1 MFRQFTICDICIKFS
16 TAHRVTLST
25 RHESGAGD
33 SLLPF
38 CSATRAQQNKTG
50 WVVSLKTR
58 MSGWKNRIAGWFID
72 REFFMRAN
80 GQVRFLKLSAQLQR
94 RVAGTVASVVGL
106 WLVVTLGMAINQLSV
121 SAQRMALSAQEAKV
135 ESAEERVAN
144 YRGSIDEVAKD
155 LERRQ
160 KMLESLSD
168 QYLGDVPEAE
178 AKTPATAKPADEDQT
193 VKTISAVVPEAAGLA
208 RIEVRQIQFA
218 EKMTKV
224 ALARTSK
231 AEAAIR
237 QFGLNP
243 DVLARQARNA
253 QGGVFEPFF
262 GSAKKD
268 VRDPRF
274 LKLAA
279 SLSRMDAME
288 RALAAIPTS
297 RPAAVMMTSSGF
309 GFRSDPF
316 TGGGAMHAGL
326 DFKGPVGTPILAA
339 AQGRVTF
346 AGFNGGYGKTV
357 EITHANGLLT
367 RYAHLSGV
375 HVARGQM
382 VKRGLQIGRMGSTG
396 RSTGS
401 HLHFE
406 VRLNGRAINPRKF
419 LEANPDVLKIQTV
432 AGKRA
437 GNAAKES

>member
-1 MFRQFTICDICIKFS
+1 
-16 TAHRVTLST
+16 
-25 RHESGAGD
+25 
-33 SLLPF
+33 
-38 CSATRAQQNKTG
+38 
-50 WVVSLKTR
+50 VSLKTR
-58 MSGWKNRIAGWFID
+58 ISGWKNRIAGWFID

-121 SAQRMALSAQEAKV
+121 TAQRMALSQQEAKV

-144 YRGSIDEVAKD
+144 YRDSIDEVTKD
-155 LERRQ
+155 LDRRQ

-168 QYLGDVPEAE
+168 QYLGDVPD
-178 AKTPATAKPADEDQT
+178 AKAQTPATAKPIDEDKT
-193 VKTISAVVPEAAGLA
+193 VKTISAMVPEAAGLA

-218 EKMTKV
+218 ENMTKV

-243 DVLARQARNA
+243 DVLTRQARNA

-297 RPAAVMMTSSGF
+297 MPAAVMMMSSGF

-326 DFKGPVGTPILAA
+326 DFKGPVGTPILSAA
-339 AQGRVTF
+339 EGRVTF

-367 RYAHLSGV
+367 RYAHLSGLNV
-375 HVARGQM
+375 TRGQM

-419 LEANPDVLKIQTV
+419 LEANPDVLKVQTV
-432 AGKRA
+432 AGNRA
-437 GNAAKES
+437 GNAAKEL

>member
-1 MFRQFTICDICIKFS
+1 
-16 TAHRVTLST
+16 
-25 RHESGAGD
+25 
-33 SLLPF
+33 
-38 CSATRAQQNKTG
+38 
-50 WVVSLKTR
+50 VSLKAR
-58 MSGWKNRIAGWFID
+58 ISGWKNRIAGWFID

-121 SAQRMALSAQEAKV
+121 TAQRMALSQQEAKV

-144 YRGSIDEVAKD
+144 YRDSIDEVTKD
-155 LERRQ
+155 LDRRQ

-168 QYLGDVPEAE
+168 QYLGDVPD
-178 AKTPATAKPADEDQT
+178 AKAQTPATAKLIDEDKT
-193 VKTISAVVPEAAGLA
+193 VKTISAMVPEAAGLA

-218 EKMTKV
+218 ENMTKV

-243 DVLARQARNA
+243 DVLTRQARNA

-297 RPAAVMMTSSGF
+297 MPAAVMMMSSGF

-326 DFKGPVGTPILAA
+326 DFKGPVGTPILSAA
-339 AQGRVTF
+339 EGRVTF

-357 EITHANGLLT
+357 EIMHANGLLT
-367 RYAHLSGV
+367 RYAHLSGLNV
-375 HVARGQM
+375 TRGQM

-419 LEANPDVLKIQTV
+419 LEANPDVLKVQTV
-432 AGKRA
+432 AGNRA
-437 GNAAKES
+437 GNAAKEL